1 MILGD
6 LFKKIIKKILSLR
19 GYEIKPKAKKPP
31 SPIHLWDN
39 DRDFNIIYDNISK
52 FTIAS
57 KQRCYVIYQFLK
69 QCSSVSGEI
78 AEIGVFKGGTA
89 YLINKVLIDTNKTI
103 YLFDTFSGSPKADHE
118 KDPFYYENEGMF
130 SDTSLDSINKMFS
143 NQKNVIITQGEF
155 PKTSNIIQEKY
166 FSFVHI
172 DVDIYKSIM
181 ECCLFF
187 YNRMNVG
194 GILLFDDYGDLS
206 CPGAKE
212 AVDEFFSDKLE
223 NPIYLPTGQS
233 FIIKVNT
240 K

>member
-1 MILGD
+1 
-6 LFKKIIKKILSLR
+6 
-19 GYEIKPKAKKPP
+19 
-31 SPIHLWDN
+31 
-39 DRDFNIIYDNISK
+39 
-52 FTIAS
+52 
-57 KQRCYVIYQFLK
+57 
-69 QCSSVSGEI
+69 
-78 AEIGVFKGGTA
+78 
-89 YLINKVLIDTNKTI
+89 
-103 YLFDTFSGSPKADHE
+103 
-118 KDPFYYENEGMF
+118 MF

-143 NQKNVIITQGEF
+143 NQKNVIITEGEF

-233 FIIKVNT
+233 FIIKVKYFYYITISITSSSTISTSIIPAFFYNFI
-240 K
+240 